1 MSEKGYSQEKEKH
14 VPVLDG
20 IRGLAILLVLIHHFA
35 IAGVTLPDS
44 FPGRVAQGLTQSAW
58 IGVDLFFV
66 LSGFL
71 ITGILYDTRE
81 SLNYFRAFYAR
92 RFLRIFPLYY
102 GFLFVVMAF
111 TRPLQ
116 IDWGG
121 RQVLYLTYLD
131 NALIV
136 KHVFSQP
143 LSPFFNLNYLW
154 SLAVEEQFY
163 FVWPA
168 LVFLLKDRTKIMLLA
183 VMLTACSIGVRILM
197 VYKNMPLGAIYTFTP
212 ARADSLMIGA
222 LLALALRSQPETRK
236 RLIRAAWFVLPG
248 SLVVLAAFAWPYQKL
263 NWESSGL
270 AMFGYTVIALASAAL
285 ITLSLTTPAL
295 HALINRPTLRMLGKY
310 SYGIYVLHVPII
322 TLAARL
328 DLPGRLGGANAGVG
342 LHLLAFAMAVLASIA
357 LAALSFHFY
366 ESRFLRLKRNFR
378 YKFSDASG
386 AIGMATAES
395 QLPAMTG
402 PEISIA
408 KLP

>member
-121 RQVLYLTYLD
+121 RQFLYLTYLD

-163 FVWPA
+163 FVARPGVSPQGPDQDHA
-168 LVFLLKDRTKIMLLA
+168 ASRHAYSLLHW
-183 VMLTACSIGVRILM
+183 
-197 VYKNMPLGAIYTFTP
+197 
-212 ARADSLMIGA
+212 
-222 LLALALRSQPETRK
+222 RSD
-236 RLIRAAWFVLPG
+236 ID
-248 SLVVLAAFAWPYQKL
+248 
-263 NWESSGL
+263 GL
-270 AMFGYTVIALASAAL
+270 QE
-285 ITLSLTTPAL
+285 
-295 HALINRPTLRMLGKY
+295 H
-310 SYGIYVLHVPII
+310 
-322 TLAARL
+322 AARGNL
-328 DLPGRLGGANAGVG
+328 YIHSGPSGFVDDWGAARIG
-342 LHLLAFAMAVLASIA
+342 SA
-357 LAALSFHFY
+357 LAA
-366 ESRFLRLKRNFR
+366 
-378 YKFSDASG
+378 
-386 AIGMATAES
+386 
-395 QLPAMTG
+395 
-402 PEISIA
+402 
-408 KLP
+408 